1 MTHRHAFKRG
11 VAPRPS
17 ERDLRVWRRLLK
29 RAGPIAA
36 NPTEHALA
44 VHGLAF
50 VLAAEKANKA
60 IAPVGQQHAASAFVS
75 LVRVGMG
82 FMRLNAVER
91 ADGGERVRGLVVEC
105 RAVLDALEAGTQPR
119 LPYRED

>member
-17 ERDLRVWRRLLK
+17 ERDLRIWRRLLK
-29 RAGPIAA
+29 RAAPIGADPLE
-36 NPTEHALA
+36 NALS
-44 VHGLAF
+44 F

-60 IAPVGQQHAASAFVS
+60 IAPVGHQHTGSPFVT

-82 FMRLNAVER
+82 FLRLNATER
-91 ADGGERVRGLVVEC
+91 MAGGERVRGLVAEC
-105 RAVLDALEAGTQPR
+105 RAVLDGLEGGVQPR